1 MSSSREDR
9 IDKGK
14 GKSKRPSRKSVIDEI
29 SQRNMDI
36 WQVNIYYLLILL
48 IMNYITL
55 LFIMLFDTF
64 ATNIIL

>member
-1 MSSSREDR
+1 MSSSREGR

-29 SQRNMDI
+29 SQRNMDM

-55 LFIMLFDTF
+55 LFIMLFDIYT
-64 ATNIIL
+64 TNIIL